1 MIRLAN
7 EREEINVI
15 DDQVGTPTNAGD
27 LAQVILTILPS
38 ISNDT
43 VEIFHFSNEGA
54 CSWYDF
60 AKAIFEMKEL
70 NCKVNPIPTKM
81 YPTPAKRPNYSLL
94 SKSKIKETYKIEI
107 PNWRDSLIGCIKK
120 LQKE

>member
-1 MIRLAN
+1 
-7 EREEINVI
+7 
-15 DDQVGTPTNAGD
+15 
-27 LAQVILTILPS
+27 LTILPS
-38 ISNDT
+38 ISNEN
-43 VEIFHFSNEGA
+43 VEIFHYSNEGN

-60 AKAIFEMKEL
+60 AIAIFELKEL

-107 PNWRDSLIGCIKK
+107 ANWRDSLKNVLIKI
-120 LQKE
+120 